1 MEMKT
6 ALVIAFGVAIG
17 LPYVTIALLE
27 GGGPAGPALVG
38 GLFIG
43 VLFLV
48 IWSDFGSSDSSADD
62 A

>member
-6 ALVIAFGVAIG
+6 ALVIAFGAAIG

-38 GLFIG
+38 GLFVGAI
-43 VLFLV
+43 LLV
-48 IWSDFGSSDSSADD
+48 IWSDFGRGETSED